1 LRRLD
6 RLHPRALL
14 WTALAAAVAFTGAA
28 LYLRDG
34 FLAGEGRPGV
44 EDLPLVE
51 YRAAPGGAGGDL
63 MAVVMSGDG
72 GWSPIARSLS
82 GSLSRR
88 GIPVVGWNSLRYY
101 WHPRS
106 AQEASE
112 DLQKIMDVYGA
123 RWHRPRV
130 LLVGVSFGADALPF
144 LVNLLPP
151 RERGRVV
158 GVALL
163 SFGRD
168 AAFEFHLRDWLRAR
182 PPTPFHTVPEARRLA
197 GIPLLCVY
205 GTDDDVTRVG
215 CPLLHGSGVRVVQ
228 LPGGH
233 DFAGDYRRVAALVVP
248 RGPAKA
254 AAGRAPRARRP

>member
-1 LRRLD
+1 MRRR
-6 RLHPRALL
+6 RLHPVALL
-14 WTALAAAVAFTGAA
+14 WTALAAALVSGGAA

-34 FLAGEGRPGV
+34 ALAGRGRPGV
-44 EDLPLVE
+44 EDMPLVE
-51 YRAAPGGAGGDL
+51 YPVSGPPRGDL
-63 MAVVMSGDG
+63 MAVVLSGDG
-72 GWSPIARSLS
+72 GWSPIARHVSAELA
-82 GSLSRR
+82 GH

-112 DLQKIMDVYGA
+112 DLQKLVDVYGA

-130 LLVGVSFGADALPF
+130 LVVGFSFGADAAPF
-144 LVNLLPP
+144 LVNLLPA
-151 RERGRVV
+151 RERAQVA

-182 PPTPFHTVPEARRLA
+182 PPTRYFTVPEARRLK
-197 GIPLLCVY
+197 GTPLLCVY
-205 GTDDDVTRVG
+205 GTGDDETRVG
-215 CPLLHGSGVRVVQ
+215 CPLLRETGAEVVQ

-233 DFAGDYRRVAALVVP
+233 DFAGDWRRVAALVVP
-248 RGPAKA
+248 RRMPAPGW
-254 AAGRAPRARRP
+254 AGYAVRARIP

>member
-1 LRRLD
+1 VRRLE

-44 EDLPLVE
+44 EDLPLVD
-51 YRAAPGGAGGDL
+51 YPARPGGGGDL

-72 GWSPIARSLS
+72 GWSPIVRSLA

-123 RWHRPRV
+123 RWRRPRV

-151 RERGRVV
+151 REQGRVA

-182 PPTPFHTVPEARRLA
+182 PPTPFHTVPEARRL
-197 GIPLLCVY
+197 GGTPLLCVY
-205 GTDDDVTRVG
+205 GTNDDVTRVG
-215 CPLLHGSGVRVVQ
+215 CPLLRGYGARIVQ

-233 DFAGDYRRVAALVVP
+233 DFAGDYARVAALV
-248 RGPAKA
+248 
-254 AAGRAPRARRP
+254 APRRNPRPGDGYAVKARLP